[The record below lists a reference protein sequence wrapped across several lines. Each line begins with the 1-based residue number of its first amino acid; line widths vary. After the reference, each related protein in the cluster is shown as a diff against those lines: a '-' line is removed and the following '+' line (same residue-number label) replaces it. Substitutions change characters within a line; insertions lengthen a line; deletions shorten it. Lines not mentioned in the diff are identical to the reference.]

1 MSQQQSPWLEAAY
14 GWTYGENGW
23 NVGMDSNLLKFSV
36 MFDRNVD
43 SIAGSLP
50 AAVNGQV
57 HYNTSDNRIYFAVSS
72 TYFSTPVPKWFT
84 VIERST
90 GNTWQFNG
98 STLVQVEKLTSVVNR
113 LAAVEVILESL
124 GTAAFEDISAFATQA
139 ALDVVAGQSQSYT
152 DNQINS
158 TLDNLS
164 ATTGAGLIGYGS
176 GETYSIGTI
185 GEAIQDLSTQMASQ
199 GVYVGLSPTSTLSM
213 TATDAEVFGVSL
225 TEPVT
230 TLTLLGGDVGEVATI
245 NVIFS
250 QDSTGHVV
258 TVPANVILADG
269 VTEIASSSAGDISLV
284 TFTKVNGVDLWYHE
298 LRKVYSTVIPPVAAL
313 PAIADENSTF
323 NDEGTATTGWTPSNA
338 TLSVISSSLR
348 QTKTAAGTNSSM
360 SKTLTFTPSNSDY
373 ILYGKVKAKY
383 NTDDAAVVWLLD
395 GSKEVSIWF
404 GSANG
409 GNSLA
414 LGSISIV
421 GTTGPSTRNIAAV
434 ASGYNYETTAVEF
447 ALQYDHKFSTLTC
460 WFREGD
466 GRWKWK
472 ARVAC
477 NWFSSTQIQALTTTG
492 SAAGAWIEFDYL
504 TLARPNIALL
514 SDSIGEGKTLF
525 SPDPTLALT
534 DDESTWMRHAPIY
547 QTLRNNLV
555 VNKGVGGN
563 SSTQMLSRV
572 TDVTNTGARVVFLH
586 ASSNDETLAVSQA
599 TRTSNIQ
606 STVNAITAA
615 SGQTVLL
622 NAMYGTAAGPDN
634 TPSPDLRDYMRT
646 WWTASKSTITGLA
659 LDIDI
664 MQPIDVAGDFMD
676 AALTQADGIH
686 PNISGHTAVGSY
698 ITTFD

>member
-1 MSQQQSPWLEAAY
+1 MPQQQSPWLEAAY

-23 NVGMDSNLLKFSV
+23 NTGMDSNLLKFSV

-43 SIAGSLP
+43 SIVSSLP

-57 HYNTSDNRIYFAVSS
+57 HYNTSDNRIYFAVDT

-98 STLVQVEKLTSVVNR
+98 TTLAQVEKLTSVITR
-113 LAAVEVILESL
+113 LDDVEVVLESL

-139 ALDVVAGQSQSYT
+139 ALDVVVGQAQAYT
-152 DNQINS
+152 DNQLES

-164 ATTGAGLIGYGS
+164 ATQGAGLVGYGG
-176 GETYSIGTI
+176 GETYSAGTV
-185 GEAIQDLSTQMASQ
+185 GQAIQDLSTQVASQ

-230 TLTLLGGDVGEVATI
+230 TLTLLGGGVGEVATI

-323 NDEGTATTGWTPSNA
+323 NDEGTATTGWTTSNA
-338 TLSVISSSLR
+338 TLLQSGSTLR
-348 QTKTAAGTNSSM
+348 QTKTADGYNSSM
-360 SKTLTFTPSNSDY
+360 SKSMTFTPSNSDY
-373 ILYGKVKAKY
+373 ILYGKVRAKY
-383 NTDDAAVVWLLD
+383 ATGDTSVIWLLN
-395 GSKEVSIWF
+395 GSEEVSIWL
-404 GSANG
+404 GSASA
-409 GNSLA
+409 NSEPT
-414 LGSISIV
+414 LGAISIC
-421 GTTGPSTRNIAAV
+421 GTTGSSTRNVVQV
-434 ASGYNYETTAVEF
+434 ADGYNYETTAVEF

-472 ARVAC
+472 GRVAC
-477 NWFSSTQIQALTTTG
+477 NWFSSTQIQALTTTA

-525 SPDPTLALT
+525 SPYPTLNLT

-572 TDVTNTGARVVFLH
+572 TDVTSTGARVVFLH
-586 ASSNDETLAVSQA
+586 ASSNDEALGVSQE

-606 STVNAITAA
+606 STVNAIAA
-615 SGQTVLL
+615 AGGQTVLL
-622 NAMYGTAAGPDN
+622 NAMYGTASGSDN
-634 TPSPDLRDYMRT
+634 TPTPDLRDYMKA
-646 WWTASKSTITGLA
+646 WWTTRKPTVTGLA

-686 PNISGHTAVGSY
+686 PNVAGHTAIGAY